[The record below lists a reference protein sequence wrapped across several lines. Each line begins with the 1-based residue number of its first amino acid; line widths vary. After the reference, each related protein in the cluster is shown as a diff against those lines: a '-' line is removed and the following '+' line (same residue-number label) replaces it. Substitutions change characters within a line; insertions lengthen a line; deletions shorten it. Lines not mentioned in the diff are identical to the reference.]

1 MLRNKYR
8 KNIKIIKELAIVFI
22 AIALFSSCKTAPERH
37 TYTIGQTQQNKFT
50 VTVSSNYR
58 NYKLKKYQDYHFEE
72 RFKNAVENSYSKTAD
87 KYKSNF
93 TYSIKTQGAVYPFS
107 DVDIICITDNKIS
120 LSKAKDICEDFFANL
135 DLEYEKMKGE
145 LK

>member
-1 MLRNKYR
+1 
-8 KNIKIIKELAIVFI
+8 F
-22 AIALFSSCKTAPERH
+22 
-37 TYTIGQTQQNKFT
+37 
-50 VTVSSNYR
+50 
-58 NYKLKKYQDYHFEE
+58 KK
-72 RFKNAVENSYSKTAD
+72 AVENSYLKTVD

-120 LSKAKDICEDFFANL
+120 LSKAQDICEDFFLNL
-135 DLEYEKMKGE
+135 NSEYEKMKGE

>member
-1 MLRNKYR
+1 MLRNKYG

-22 AIALFSSCKTAPERH
+22 AIAFFSSCKTAPERH
-37 TYTIGQTQQNKFT
+37 TYIIGQTQSNAIT
-50 VTVSSNYR
+50 ATVSSNYR
-58 NYKLKKYQDYHFEE
+58 SYKLKKYHDYDFEE
-72 RFKNAVENSYSKTAD
+72 RFKNAVENSYVKTGD
-87 KYKSNF
+87 KYNLNF

-107 DVDIICITDNKIS
+107 DVDVICITDGKLS
-120 LSKAKDICEDFFANL
+120 LSKAKDICEDFFTNL